1 MIIAMNNGKTVF
13 AQLMSMMPEYE
24 FDKCVARY
32 NGNYRVRNF
41 SCRDHLYV
49 MGFAQLTQRDSL
61 RDIEN
66 CLKAVSNKLYHCGIK
81 HAVPRNTLAKA
92 NELRNWQI
100 YADFARVLVE
110 IARPMYQDDNNFR
123 IDIDNL
129 VYAFDSSTISLCLKL
144 CPWATFRENKGG
156 IKMHTL
162 LDLKCNLPV
171 FVRLTEA
178 SVHDVKIL
186 DELYIEPAAI
196 YVIDKG
202 YLDFFRLFNLI
213 HGNRAFFVTRAK
225 DNMQYAVESSDPT
238 DMQTGVISDEMIR
251 LTSYKSGKHYP
262 EPFRMVVYEDYAT
275 NVVYRFITNNTML
288 DPLTIS
294 ELYRERWQVELFF
307 KWIKQHL
314 KIKSFYGTSQN
325 AVFCQIWIALCMYLI
340 IAIAKKQW
348 KIDQSLYSFSQICG
362 ITPFEKVPLNELFS
376 KSSTSVPVDDFPNL
390 FSNNH
395 F

>member
-1 MIIAMNNGKTVF
+1 MNSGKTVF
-13 AQLMSMMPEYE
+13 AQLMSVIPEYE
-24 FDKCVARY
+24 FDKCVSRY
-32 NGNYRVRNF
+32 NGNHRVRNF
-41 SCRDHLYV
+41 TCRDHFYV
-49 MGFAQLTQRDSL
+49 MSFAQLTKRDSL

-66 CLKAVSNKLYHCGIK
+66 CLKAVSGKLYHCGIR

-92 NELRNWQI
+92 KELRSWRI
-100 YADFARVLVE
+100 YADFAGVLVN
-110 IARPMYQDDNNFR
+110 IARPLYQDDDNFR
-123 IDIDNL
+123 LDIDNL

-162 LDLKCNLPV
+162 LDLRGNLPV

-178 SVHDVKIL
+178 SVHDVNIL

-196 YVIDKG
+196 YVVDKA
-202 YLDFFRLFNLI
+202 YVDFFRLFNKI
-213 HGNRAFFVTRAK
+213 NGQRAFFVTVAK
-225 DNMQYAVESSDPT
+225 DNMQFEIVGSEPT
-238 DMQTGVISDEMIR
+238 DIQSGVISDEMIR
-251 LTSYKSGKHYP
+251 LTGPKSSKHYP
-262 EPFRMVVYEDYAT
+262 EPLRMVTYEDFAT
-275 NVVYRFITNNTML
+275 NEVYRFITNNTVL

-314 KIKSFYGTSQN
+314 RIKSFYGTSQN
-325 AVFCQIWIALCMYLI
+325 AVYCQIWIALCTYLI
-340 IAIAKKQW
+340 LAIAKKWW

-376 KSSTSVPVDDFPNL
+376 KSTELSQSDDLPNL
-390 FSNNH
+390 FSNSDI
-395 F
+395 

>member
-1 MIIAMNNGKTVF
+1 MNHGKTVF
-13 AQLMSMMPEYE
+13 AQLMSMIPEYE

-41 SCRDHLYV
+41 SCRDHFYV
-49 MGFAQLTQRDSL
+49 MCFAQLTGRESL

-66 CLKAVSNKLYHCGIK
+66 CLKAVSNKLYHCGIR

-92 NELRNWQI
+92 NENRDWRI
-100 YADFARVLVE
+100 YAEFARVLVD
-110 IARPMYQDDNNFR
+110 IARPMYQNDKNFR
-123 IDIDNL
+123 LDLDNL
-129 VYAFDSSTISLCLKL
+129 VYAFDSTTISLCLKL
-144 CPWATFRENKGG
+144 CPWATFRQNKGG
-156 IKMHTL
+156 VKIHAL

-186 DELYIEPAAI
+186 DELYIEPGAI

-202 YLDFFRLFNLI
+202 YLDFYRLYHLI

-225 DNMQYAVESSDPT
+225 DNMQYTVESSSPIDIES
-238 DMQTGVISDEMIR
+238 GVISDEMIR
-251 LTSYKSGKHYP
+251 LTGYMSGKHYA
-262 EPFRMVVYEDYAT
+262 EPFRMVIYEDYDT
-275 NVVYRFITNNTML
+275 NVVYRFITNNAML

-294 ELYRERWQVELFF
+294 ELYRERWQIELFF

-314 KIKSFYGTSQN
+314 RIKSFYGTSQN
-325 AVFCQIWIALCMYLI
+325 AVFCQIWTALCMYLI
-340 IAIAKKQW
+340 IAIAKKRC

-376 KSSTSVPVDDFPNL
+376 KSSTPVPVDDSPNL

>member
-1 MIIAMNNGKTVF
+1 MNHGKTVF
-13 AQLMSMMPEYE
+13 AQLMSMIPEYE

-32 NGNYRVRNF
+32 KGNFRVRNF
-41 SCRDHLYV
+41 SCRDHFYV
-49 MGFAQLTQRDSL
+49 MCFAQLTQRDSL

-66 CLKAVSNKLYHCGIK
+66 CLNAVSNKLYHCGIK

-92 NELRNWQI
+92 NENRDWRI
-100 YADFARVLVE
+100 YADFAQVLVD
-110 IARPMYQDDNNFR
+110 IARPMYQNDNNFR
-123 IDIDNL
+123 LDIDNL

-144 CPWATFRENKGG
+144 CPWATFRRNKGG
-156 IKMHTL
+156 VKMHTL

-171 FVRLTEA
+171 FMRLTEA

-186 DELYIEPAAI
+186 DDIYVEPGAI

-202 YLDFFRLFNLI
+202 YLDFSRLYKLI
-213 HGNRAFFVTRAK
+213 HENRAFFVTRAK
-225 DNMQYAVESSDPT
+225 DNMQYTVESSSPVDIES
-238 DMQTGVISDEMIR
+238 GVISDEKIL
-251 LTSYKSGKHYP
+251 LTGYFSGKHFP
-262 EPFRMVVYEDYAT
+262 EPFRMVTYEDYAT
-275 NVVYRFITNNTML
+275 DVVYRFITNNTTL

-314 KIKSFYGTSQN
+314 KLNSFYGTSQN

-340 IAIAKKQW
+340 IAIAKKRC
-348 KIDQSLYSFSQICG
+348 KIEQSLYSFSQICG

-376 KSSTSVPVDDFPNL
+376 KSSTSVPVDDIPNL

>member
-1 MIIAMNNGKTVF
+1 MNSGKIVF
-13 AQLMSMMPEYE
+13 AQLMSVIPEYE
-24 FDKCVARY
+24 FDKCVSRY
-32 NGNYRVRNF
+32 NGNHRVRNF
-41 SCRDHLYV
+41 TCRDHFYV
-49 MGFAQLTQRDSL
+49 MCFAQLTKRDSL

-66 CLKAVSNKLYHCGIK
+66 CLKAVSGKLFHCGIR

-92 NELRNWQI
+92 NELRNWRI
-100 YADFARVLVE
+100 YADFAGVLVD
-110 IARPMYQDDNNFR
+110 IARPLYKDDDNFR
-123 IDIDNL
+123 LDIDNL

-162 LDLKCNLPV
+162 LDLRGNLPV

-178 SVHDVKIL
+178 SVHDVNIL

-196 YVIDKG
+196 YVADKA
-202 YLDFFRLFNLI
+202 YVDFFRLFNRI
-213 HGNRAFFVTRAK
+213 NGQKAFFVTVAK
-225 DNMQYAVESSDPT
+225 DNMQFEIVGSEPT
-238 DMQTGVISDEMIR
+238 DIQSGVISDEMIR
-251 LTSYKSGKHYP
+251 LTGPKSSKHYP
-262 EPFRMVVYEDYAT
+262 EPLRMVTYEDFAT
-275 NVVYRFITNNTML
+275 NEVYRFITNNTVL

-314 KIKSFYGTSQN
+314 RIKSFYGTSQN
-325 AVFCQIWIALCMYLI
+325 AVYCQIWIALCTYLI
-340 IAIAKKQW
+340 LAIAKKWW

-376 KSSTSVPVDDFPNL
+376 KSTELSQSDDLPNL
-390 FSNNH
+390 FSNSDI
-395 F
+395 

>member
-1 MIIAMNNGKTVF
+1 MNQGKTVF

-32 NGNYRVRNF
+32 QGNYRVRNF
-41 SCRDHLYV
+41 SCRDHFYV
-49 MGFAQLTQRDSL
+49 MCFAQLTQRDSL

-66 CLKAVSNKLYHCGIK
+66 CLNAISNKLYHCGIK

-92 NELRNWQI
+92 NENRDWRI
-100 YADFARVLVE
+100 YADFAKVLVD
-110 IARPMYQDDNNFR
+110 IARPMYQNDNNFR

-144 CPWATFRENKGG
+144 CPWATFRKNKGG
-156 IKMHTL
+156 VKMHTL
-162 LDLKCNLPV
+162 LDLRCNLPV
-171 FVRLTEA
+171 FMRLTEA

-186 DELYIEPAAI
+186 DDLYIEPGAI

-202 YLDFFRLFNLI
+202 YLDFSRLYKLI
-213 HGNRAFFVTRAK
+213 HENRAFFVTRAK
-225 DNMQYAVESSDPT
+225 DNMQYIVESSSPVDIES
-238 DMQTGVISDEMIR
+238 GVISDERIL
-251 LTSYKSGKHYP
+251 LTGYFSGKYYP
-262 EPFRMVVYEDYAT
+262 EPFRMVTYEDYAT
-275 NVVYRFITNNTML
+275 DVVYRFITNNTTL

-314 KIKSFYGTSQN
+314 KINSFYGTSQN

-340 IAIAKKQW
+340 IAIAKKRW
-348 KIDQSLYSFSQICG
+348 KIEQSLYSFSQICG

-376 KSSTSVPVDDFPNL
+376 KSSTSVLVDDIPNL
-390 FSNNH
+390 FNNSH

>member
-1 MIIAMNNGKTVF
+1 MNSGKIVF
-13 AQLMSMMPEYE
+13 AQLMSVIPEYE
-24 FDKCVARY
+24 FDKCVSRY
-32 NGNYRVRNF
+32 NGNHRVRNF
-41 SCRDHLYV
+41 TCRDHFYV
-49 MGFAQLTQRDSL
+49 MCFAQLTKRDSL

-66 CLKAVSNKLYHCGIK
+66 CLKAVSGKLYHCGIR

-92 NELRNWQI
+92 NELRNWRI
-100 YADFARVLVE
+100 YADFAGVLVD
-110 IARPMYQDDNNFR
+110 IARPLYKDDDNFR
-123 IDIDNL
+123 LDIDNL

-162 LDLKCNLPV
+162 LDLRGNLPV

-178 SVHDVKIL
+178 SVHDVNIL

-196 YVIDKG
+196 YMVDKA
-202 YLDFFRLFNLI
+202 YVDFFRLFNKI
-213 HGNRAFFVTRAK
+213 NGQRAFFVTVAK
-225 DNMQYAVESSDPT
+225 DNMQFEIVGSEPT
-238 DMQTGVISDEMIR
+238 DIQSGVISDEMIR
-251 LTSYKSGKHYP
+251 LTGPKSSKHYP
-262 EPFRMVVYEDYAT
+262 EPLRMVTYEDFAT
-275 NVVYRFITNNTML
+275 NEVYRFITNNTVL

-314 KIKSFYGTSQN
+314 RIKSFYGTSQN
-325 AVFCQIWIALCMYLI
+325 AVYCQIWIALCTYLI
-340 IAIAKKQW
+340 LAIAKKWW

-376 KSSTSVPVDDFPNL
+376 KSTELSQSDDLPNL
-390 FSNNH
+390 FSNSDI
-395 F
+395 

>member
-1 MIIAMNNGKTVF
+1 MNQGKTVF
-13 AQLMSMMPEYE
+13 AQLMSMIPEYE
-24 FDKCVARY
+24 FDKCVDRY
-32 NGNYRVRNF
+32 NGNHRVRHF
-41 SCRDHLYV
+41 TCRDHFYV
-49 MGFAQLTQRDSL
+49 MSFAQLTQRDSL

-66 CLKAVSNKLYHCGIK
+66 CLKAVSGKLYHCGIK

-92 NELRNWQI
+92 NELRDWRI
-100 YADFARVLVE
+100 YADFARVLID
-110 IARPMYQDDNNFR
+110 IARPMYQSDNNFR

-171 FVRLTEA
+171 FVYLSEA

-186 DELYIEPAAI
+186 DQLYIEPAAI
-196 YVIDKG
+196 YVIDLG
-202 YLDFFRLFNLI
+202 YLDFFRMFNLI
-213 HGNRAFFVTRAK
+213 HLKRAFFVSRAK
-225 DNMQYAVESSDPT
+225 DNMQYVVESSNST
-238 DMQTGVISDEMIR
+238 DNQTGVVNDELIR
-251 LTSYKSGKHYP
+251 LTGYKSRQCYP
-262 EPFRMVVYEDYAT
+262 ESIRMVTYEDYAT
-275 NVVYRFITNNTML
+275 SIVYRFITNNTAL

-314 KIKSFYGTSQN
+314 RIKSFYGTSQN
-325 AVFCQIWIALCMYLI
+325 AVFCQIWIALCMFLVL
-340 IAIAKKQW
+340 AIAKKRW
-348 KIDQSLYSFSQICG
+348 KIDQTLYSFSQICG

-376 KSSTSVPVDDFPNL
+376 KSSTMVPIDDVPNL
-390 FSNNH
+390 FSNNN

>member
-1 MIIAMNNGKTVF
+1 MNHGKTVF
-13 AQLMSMMPEYE
+13 AQLMSMIPEYE
-24 FDKCVARY
+24 FDKCVVRY
-32 NGNYRVRNF
+32 KGNYRVRNF
-41 SCRDHLYV
+41 SCRDHFYV
-49 MGFAQLTQRDSL
+49 MCFAQLTQRDSL

-92 NELRNWQI
+92 NENRDWRI
-100 YADFARVLVE
+100 YADFAQVLVD
-110 IARPMYQDDNNFR
+110 IARPMYQNDNNFR

-144 CPWATFRENKGG
+144 CPWATFRKNKGG
-156 IKMHTL
+156 VKMHTL

-171 FVRLTEA
+171 FMRLTEA

-186 DELYIEPAAI
+186 DDIYIEPGAI

-202 YLDFFRLFNLI
+202 YLDFSRLYKLI
-213 HGNRAFFVTRAK
+213 HANRAFFLTRAK
-225 DNMQYAVESSDPT
+225 DNMQYTVESSNTVDIES
-238 DMQTGVISDEMIR
+238 GVISDEMIS
-251 LTSYKSGKHYP
+251 LTGYFSGKHFP
-262 EPFRMVVYEDYAT
+262 EPFRMVTYEDYAT
-275 NVVYRFITNNTML
+275 DVVYRFITNNTML

-314 KIKSFYGTSQN
+314 KINSFYGTSQN

-340 IAIAKKQW
+340 IAIAKKRC

-376 KSSTSVPVDDFPNL
+376 KPSTSVPVDDFPNL

>member
-1 MIIAMNNGKTVF
+1 MNIGKTVF

-24 FDKCVARY
+24 FDKCVSRY
-32 NGNYRVRNF
+32 NGNHRVRNF
-41 SCRDHLYV
+41 TCRDHFYV
-49 MGFAQLTQRDSL
+49 MCFAQLTQRDSL

-66 CLKAVSNKLYHCGIK
+66 CLNAVSSKLYHCGIK

-92 NELRNWQI
+92 NELRNWRI
-100 YADFARVLVE
+100 YADFAQVLVD
-110 IARPMYQDDNNFR
+110 IARPMYQKDNSFR
-123 IDIDNL
+123 LDMENL

-162 LDLKCNLPV
+162 LDLRGNLPV

-178 SVHDVKIL
+178 SVHDVNLL

-196 YVIDKG
+196 YVIDRG
-202 YLDFFRLFNLI
+202 YLDYYRLYNRI
-213 HGNRAFFVTRAK
+213 HGQRAFFVSLAK
-225 DNMQYAVESSDPT
+225 DNMRYDVISSSPI
-238 DMQTGVISDEMIR
+238 DMETGVVSDQMIR
-251 LTSYKSGKHYP
+251 LTGYRTAKHYP
-262 EPFRMVVYEDYAT
+262 EALRMVVYEDFTA
-275 NVVYRFITNNTML
+275 NVVYEFITNNTAF
-288 DPLTIS
+288 DSLTIS

-325 AVFCQIWIALCMYLI
+325 AVFCQIWIALCMYLLL
-340 IAIAKKQW
+340 AIAKKRC
-348 KIDQSLYSFSQICG
+348 KIEQTLYSFSQICG
-362 ITPFEKVPLNELFS
+362 ITPFEKVTLNELFS
-376 KSSTSVPVDDFPNL
+376 RTSTLIPVDDFPNL

>member
-1 MIIAMNNGKTVF
+1 MNQGKTVF
-13 AQLMSMMPEYE
+13 AQLMSMIPEYE
-24 FDKCVARY
+24 FDKCVDRY
-32 NGNYRVRNF
+32 NGNHRVRQF
-41 SCRDHLYV
+41 TCRDHFYV
-49 MGFAQLTQRDSL
+49 MSFAQLTQRDSL

-66 CLKAVSNKLYHCGIK
+66 CLKAISGKLYHCGIK
-81 HAVPRNTLAKA
+81 HAVPRNTPAKA
-92 NELRNWQI
+92 NELRDWRI
-100 YADFARVLVE
+100 YADFARVLID
-110 IARPMYQDDNNFR
+110 IARPMYQSDNNFR
-123 IDIDNL
+123 LDIDNI

-162 LDLKCNLPV
+162 LDLRCNLPV

-196 YVIDKG
+196 YVIDLG
-202 YLDFFRLFNLI
+202 YLDFFRMFNLI
-213 HGNRAFFVTRAK
+213 HVKRAFFVSRAK
-225 DNMQYAVESSDPT
+225 DNMQYVVESSNRT
-238 DMQTGVISDEMIR
+238 DNNTGVVSDELIR
-251 LTSYKSGKHYP
+251 LTGYKSRQHYP
-262 EPFRMVVYEDYAT
+262 ESIRMVTYEDYAT
-275 NVVYRFITNNTML
+275 SVVYRFITNNTAL

-314 KIKSFYGTSQN
+314 RIKSFYGTSQN
-325 AVFCQIWIALCMYLI
+325 AVFCQIWIALCMFLI
-340 IAIAKKQW
+340 LAIAKKRW
-348 KIDQSLYSFSQICG
+348 KIDQTLYSFSQICG

-376 KSSTSVPVDDFPNL
+376 RSSTIVPIDDAPNL
-390 FSNNH
+390 FSNSN

>member
-1 MIIAMNNGKTVF
+1 MNSGKIVF
-13 AQLMSMMPEYE
+13 AQLMSVIPEYE
-24 FDKCVARY
+24 FDKCVSRY
-32 NGNYRVRNF
+32 NGNHRVRNF
-41 SCRDHLYV
+41 TCRDHFYV
-49 MGFAQLTQRDSL
+49 MCFAQLTKRDSL

-66 CLKAVSNKLYHCGIK
+66 CLKAVSGKLYHCGIR

-92 NELRNWQI
+92 NELRNWRI
-100 YADFARVLVE
+100 YADFAGVLVD
-110 IARPMYQDDNNFR
+110 IARPLYKDDDNFR
-123 IDIDNL
+123 LDIDNL

-162 LDLKCNLPV
+162 LDLRGNLPV

-178 SVHDVKIL
+178 SVHDVNIL

-196 YVIDKG
+196 YVVDKA
-202 YLDFFRLFNLI
+202 YVDFFRLFNKI
-213 HGNRAFFVTRAK
+213 NGQRAFFVTVAK
-225 DNMQYAVESSDPT
+225 DNMQFETVGSEPT
-238 DMQTGVISDEMIR
+238 DIQSGVISDEMIR
-251 LTSYKSGKHYP
+251 LTGPKSSKHYP
-262 EPFRMVVYEDYAT
+262 EPLRMVTYEDFAT
-275 NVVYRFITNNTML
+275 NEVYRFITNNTVL

-314 KIKSFYGTSQN
+314 RIKSFYGTSQN
-325 AVFCQIWIALCMYLI
+325 AVYCQIWIALCTYLI
-340 IAIAKKQW
+340 LAIAKKWW

-376 KSSTSVPVDDFPNL
+376 KSTELSQSDDLPNL
-390 FSNNH
+390 FSNSDI
-395 F
+395 